1 VDWNIKHTSFPA
13 VVRDRGQQRRRRHL
27 PPGDGRSRREER
39 RRGRL
44 KKGERNA
51 RVSLRMRVRGT
62 FAAFCST
69 GCGYRWSRNSNNP
82 FLICAQGRVCG
93 TCWRKSH
100 LAPRLITGTAYTAGW
115 SIRKSI
121 VKCCVGWNWW

>member
-1 VDWNIKHTSFPA
+1 
-13 VVRDRGQQRRRRHL
+13 L
-27 PPGDGRSRREER
+27 PPGDGRSRREE

-51 RVSLRMRVRGT
+51 RVSLRMRMRGT

-69 GCGYRWSRNSNNP
+69 GCGYRWSQNSNNP
-82 FLICAQGRVCG
+82 FLICAQGRVCR

-100 LAPRLITGTAYTAGW
+100 LAPRLITETAYTAGW
-115 SIRKSI
+115 SNRKSI
-121 VKCCVGWNWW
+121 VKCYICWLELVVALSNFYVCILHSRPVNYRDLES